1 MTKEET
7 LKAALQAREEE
18 VLHYQ
23 VNIENY
29 VRAIERSKSD
39 PELSEFTKLLGE
51 LLASSRLEQ
60 KKATIMLDV
69 IREQLEI

>member
-7 LKAALQAREEE
+7 LQLALKSREEE

-23 VNIENY
+23 INIDNY
-29 VRAIERSKSD
+29 VRAIEKAKAD
-39 PELSEFTKLLGE
+39 IELHEFADRLEE

-60 KKATIMLDV
+60 KKAAIMRDV
-69 IREQLEI
+69 IREQLEG

>member
-7 LKAALQAREEE
+7 LKSALQAREEE

-23 VNIENY
+23 INIENY
-29 VRAIERSKSD
+29 VRAIEKSKSD
-39 PELSEFTKLLGE
+39 PELSEFVDCLGE

-60 KKATIMLDV
+60 KKATIMRDV
-69 IREQLEI
+69 IREQLEG